1 MAGERFPK
9 SMPFQ
14 SEVLRRKVNFD
25 RLPYPNGDISN
36 SASPASRE
44 TGNEERNQKK
54 SSGEKRKRAAKHT
67 DRTQE

>member
-9 SMPFQ
+9 SMPFR

-67 DRTQE
+67 DRTRE